1 MEKLKSIFKDIAFI
15 LTALC
20 IPALLAVQSLQAHRY
35 MGLEN
40 QLKSLEKKQTD
51 LIENNKQLISDIGL
65 LSSSTRIEQIAVE
78 ELGMHQASSDE
89 IDRVEIKRTP
99 KGK

>member
-40 QLKSLEKKQTD
+40 QLKRL
-51 LIENNKQLISDIGL
+51 QL
-65 LSSSTRIEQIAVE
+65 
-78 ELGMHQASSDE
+78 M
-89 IDRVEIKRTP
+89 
-99 KGK
+99 KGDKVI